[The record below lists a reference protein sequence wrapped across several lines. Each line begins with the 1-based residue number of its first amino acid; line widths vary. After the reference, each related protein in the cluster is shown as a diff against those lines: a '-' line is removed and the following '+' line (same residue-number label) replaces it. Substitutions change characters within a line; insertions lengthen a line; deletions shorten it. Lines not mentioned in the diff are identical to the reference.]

1 MAEDSLIIE
10 RKDYSTILYCINLY
24 LSQYEIGNPFDIRPM
39 IAMKVRHE
47 LEEAMKK

>member
-1 MAEDSLIIE
+1 MAEDSVTIE

-24 LSQYEIGNPFDIRPM
+24 LSQYEIGDPFDTRPM
-39 IAMKVRHE
+39 IAMRIRRE